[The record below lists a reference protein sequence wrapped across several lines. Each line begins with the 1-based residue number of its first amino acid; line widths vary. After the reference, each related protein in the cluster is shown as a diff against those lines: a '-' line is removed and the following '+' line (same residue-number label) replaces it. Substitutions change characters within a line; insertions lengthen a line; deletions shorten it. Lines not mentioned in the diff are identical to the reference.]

1 MPYVGQ
7 KPADI
12 ISTAVD
18 TTTGTFSGEVDAA
31 SLDISGNIDVDG
43 TTNLDV
49 VDIDGV
55 LTQDGGAVFNEASAD
70 VDFRVESN
78 GNANM
83 LVIDGGDD
91 VIAIGAAKDAG
102 ATVKIQNK
110 DDGNTNTLDLFNDNG
125 NRTIT
130 MQQDTTGNAKMRFQK
145 NDGTFTTTIDANL
158 GGILFGT
165 DTAAANT
172 LDDYEKGTWTPT
184 LTGSSSGTRALSS
197 VTATYIKV
205 GSMVTATLSC
215 AVDGLTGSAS
225 GGARLGGFPFNY
237 NGSVSKSAGTVNFG
251 YALLPSTENVGNI
264 TLLQASSGTSNVF
277 FWQSTFNNHAGGE
290 LGITAFQDNSDIV
303 TSITYQAV

>member
-1 MPYVGQ
+1 MPYIGQ

-18 TTTGTFSGEVDAA
+18 TVTGKFSGEVDAA

-125 NRTIT
+125 NRTVT
-130 MQQDTTGNAKMRFQK
+130 MQQDTAGNAKMRFQK

-172 LDDYEKGTWTPT
+172 LDDYEEGVFSPAVAGTGGGGFALNSDSDT
-184 LTGSSSGTRALSS
+184 LSYTKIGRQVTITGRLDIASTSSPSGDVKITGLPFVIGDLGDNAGDFSGLINFLDSSASSQTNIVTRAFDTETQINLKQATSAVAQNDS
-197 VTATYIKV
+197 YYMSFSYFTTA
-205 GSMVTATLSC
+205 
-215 AVDGLTGSAS
+215 
-225 GGARLGGFPFNY
+225 
-237 NGSVSKSAGTVNFG
+237 
-251 YALLPSTENVGNI
+251 
-264 TLLQASSGTSNVF
+264 
-277 FWQSTFNNHAGGE
+277 
-290 LGITAFQDNSDIV
+290 
-303 TSITYQAV
+303 